1 MLAPA
6 AGRQRDG
13 LWHVVTGGPA
23 QALPASHPVRP
34 SPSLDPTLSP
44 PLLPHPAHRPHPNH
58 ARTRTQSNS
67 AQLMWSPSGVAVLA
81 LAASDVDATNQ
92 SYYGE
97 QKLFFLAADGKN
109 ECAVPLAKVRARGC
123 GAGVDPLRLVSPGFF
138 PCAAT
143 LGVPTHACA
152 GGPRA

>member
-1 MLAPA
+1 
-6 AGRQRDG
+6 
-13 LWHVVTGGPA
+13 
-23 QALPASHPVRP
+23 
-34 SPSLDPTLSP
+34 
-44 PLLPHPAHRPHPNH
+44 
-58 ARTRTQSNS
+58 
-67 AQLMWSPSGVAVLA
+67 MWSPSGVAVLA